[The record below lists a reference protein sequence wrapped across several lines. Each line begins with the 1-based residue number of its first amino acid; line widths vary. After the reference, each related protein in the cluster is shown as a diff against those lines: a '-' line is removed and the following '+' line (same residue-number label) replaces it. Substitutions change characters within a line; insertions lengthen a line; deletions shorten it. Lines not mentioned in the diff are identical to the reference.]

1 MGRQRK
7 RFTPSEKVVILRRH
21 FIDGVV
27 VSDVCDEFNIHPTL
41 FYRWQKTFFENG
53 DAAFESESKSRVK
66 KLERDLTATR
76 QKIAAKDEVI
86 AELLGEHMALKKSIG
101 GI

>member
-53 DAAFESESKSRVK
+53 DAAFESESKSRVR

-76 QKIAAKDEVI
+76 RKIAAKDEVI